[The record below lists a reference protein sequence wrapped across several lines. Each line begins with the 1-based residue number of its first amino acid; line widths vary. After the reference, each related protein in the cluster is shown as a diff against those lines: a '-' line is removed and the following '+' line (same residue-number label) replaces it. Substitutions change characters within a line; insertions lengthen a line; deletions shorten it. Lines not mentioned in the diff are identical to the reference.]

1 MEPGIMASMDLP
13 KPIPLEVKTGALRAS
28 GLCKS
33 FGNTPVLHDVSLEL
47 LPGMVTTVMGPSG
60 SGKTTLL
67 AILCGLVRPDAG
79 TVTFMGCD
87 LWHEKYTDED
97 RERLRRRHCG
107 IILQK
112 SNLLPALT
120 AQQQLEIA
128 LEWASEVP
136 RRRIDSRARRML
148 TRVGLGNRLESRPH
162 QLSGGEQQRVAVAR
176 ALAKRPAIL
185 FADEPT
191 ASLDW
196 KANGKHVFRLLRRA
210 AHDPKAPA
218 TVLVVSHDPRISK
231 ASDRVLHMADGR
243 LREG

>member
-1 MEPGIMASMDLP
+1 MDRHEPAPPEIRSSS
-13 KPIPLEVKTGALRAS
+13 IRAS

-33 FGNTPVLHDVSLEL
+33 FANTPVLRDVSLEIA
-47 LPGMVTTVMGPSG
+47 PGMVTTIMGPSG

-67 AILCGLVRPDAG
+67 AILCGLVRPDVG
-79 TVTFMGCD
+79 SVSFLGLD
-87 LWHEKYTDED
+87 LWQEGISDGE
-97 RERLRRRHCG
+97 RENLRRRQCG
-107 IILQK
+107 IIFQK

-128 LEWASEVP
+128 LEWASDVP
-136 RRRIDSRARRML
+136 RSRIAARAGRL
-148 TRVGLGNRLESRPH
+148 LARVGLGDHRNSRPH

-176 ALAKRPAIL
+176 ALAKRPAVL

-196 KANGKHVFRLLRRA
+196 KDNGRQVFRLLRRA
-210 AHDPKAPA
+210 AHHPKAPA
-218 TVLVVSHDPRISK
+218 TVVIVSHDPRIAK
-231 ASDRVLHMADGR
+231 ASDRVLHIADGR